1 MADCAWMAVTGRQ
14 DHSDDAR
21 LSRTDNNLAAVNL
34 VLIWFCR
41 CWAAPPP
48 AENRT
53 AQHLASVRLPPGLTG
68 ALN

>member
-14 DHSDDAR
+14 DHSDYAR
-21 LSRTDNNLAAVNL
+21 LTRTDDNLARPNL

-48 AENRT
+48 GKPNRPAFSLGKT
-53 AQHLASVRLPPGLTG
+53 SPGLTG